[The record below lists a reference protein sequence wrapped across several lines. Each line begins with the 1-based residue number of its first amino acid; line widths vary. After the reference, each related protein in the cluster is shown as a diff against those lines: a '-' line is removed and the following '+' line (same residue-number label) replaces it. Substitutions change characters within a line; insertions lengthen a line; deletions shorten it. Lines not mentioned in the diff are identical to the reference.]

1 MLITERQLK
10 KIIKALLLEQGPDI
24 PERPEISGSK
34 FGVPVVDVPGVGKIP
49 KTKFEKSASK
59 IEKVLKISV
68 EDAKTAYKRKLYSN
82 DLTNKIREKIKD
94 LLPDGIKIYTG
105 MDLETILEYLMP
117 KNRQQRFKNVTDKKD
132 PYYLNGYPNVVSK
145 IENKINNLKISTP
158 SDDMY
163 LKVLGGIHSKAFGT
177 FSSEV
182 DTATVNTAKFY
193 NMHIAK
199 KEKELSIKL
208 ALMMGELIKDNL
220 WNNFDSAMRG
230 TIFHEVSHAWDAY
243 TQPDGLHIVS
253 YFAYESLKRLQEIF
267 PDIPIEGRLDQTKGV
282 DNYDKDK
289 LAGGSQFVKDS
300 LKPVFKKEFHS
311 CLKDPAVPY
320 GINPLAGEPD
330 PDYVKCSYLNLHS
343 KWGQSEILTRIRQ
356 AKTEVKG
363 SGQGVGKFTPENIKY
378 IKDKI
383 KTTKGM
389 YGTVRYDVGQLFKKL
404 RDDVSNQEIADA
416 FNKVVPSG

>member
-1 MLITERQLK
+1 LSSNIYNYLRNIT
-10 KIIKALLLEQGPDI
+10 
-24 PERPEISGSK
+24 
-34 FGVPVVDVPGVGKIP
+34 
-49 KTKFEKSASK
+49 
-59 IEKVLKISV
+59 
-68 EDAKTAYKRKLYSN
+68 N

-94 LLPDGIKIYTG
+94 ILPDGIKMYTG
-105 MDLETILEYLMP
+105 MDLETIVEYLMP
-117 KNRQQRFKNVTDKKD
+117 KNRGQRFKNVTDKKD
-132 PYYLNGYPNVVSK
+132 PYYLNGYPDVVKK
-145 IENKINNLKISTP
+145 IERKIDDLQMSTPDNDEYLKI
-158 SDDMY
+158 
-163 LKVLGGIHSKAFGT
+163 LGGMHKSSFGT
-177 FSSEV
+177 YAPGSDKAS
-182 DTATVNTAKFY
+182 VNTAKFY

-208 ALMMGELIKDNL
+208 ALMMGELTKDAM

-230 TIFHEVSHAWDAY
+230 TVFHEISHAWDAY
-243 TQPDGLHIVS
+243 TQPDGLDIVS
-253 YFAYESLKRLQEIF
+253 HFVHVSLKRLQEIF
-267 PDIPIEGRLDQTKGV
+267 PDIPMKGRPDQTKGS
-282 DNYDKDK
+282 DDYDKDRPM
-289 LAGGSQFVKDS
+289 GGSQFVKDS

-311 CLKDPAVPY
+311 CLKDPTTPY
-320 GINPLAGEPD
+320 RLNPQVETPD
-330 PDYVKCSYLNLHS
+330 SDYVKCSYLNLTS
-343 KWGQSEILTRIRQ
+343 RGGQTEILTRIRQ